1 LRAGLGIPL
10 LAAAV
15 MAVLVAV
22 SGKAL
27 QGKGETV
34 TEALI
39 G

>member
-1 LRAGLGIPL
+1 LGVPL

-22 SGKAL
+22 SGSAL
-27 QGKGETV
+27 QGRSEAV

>member
-1 LRAGLGIPL
+1 LGLPL

-15 MAVLVAV
+15 MAVLVIVA
-22 SGKAL
+22 GGAL
-27 QGKGETV
+27 QGRGEAT